1 MAGFVGTRARRRRRN
16 TIFYIIVFIICF
28 LIFMY
33 LPLINFTSNNTPM
46 PDDNI
51 FPDLQNDPNIETTT
65 IEDLQLMIF
74 QKDQKIKFR
83 DGRIN
88 ALKSEVKE
96 LKNNYENMK
105 LKYESIEKKYNDYIK
120 IKNSKKTIEVDPK
133 KITNMQSEINNLKN
147 KNKENNLSIQSLEK
161 ELSQEKIL
169 NKINI
174 DDNEA
179 LRAEYQKIIS
189 KNIKLDNL
197 IETLESI
204 IKNQKNELK
213 KLQDVSHHNQ

>member
-1 MAGFVGTRARRRRRN
+1 
-16 TIFYIIVFIICF
+16 
-28 LIFMY
+28 
-33 LPLINFTSNNTPM
+33 
-46 PDDNI
+46 
-51 FPDLQNDPNIETTT
+51 
-65 IEDLQLMIF
+65 
-74 QKDQKIKFR
+74 
-83 DGRIN
+83 
-88 ALKSEVKE
+88 
-96 LKNNYENMK
+96 
-105 LKYESIEKKYNDYIK
+105 
-120 IKNSKKTIEVDPK
+120 
-133 KITNMQSEINNLKN
+133 MQSEINNLKN